1 MHLGVKIWVWW
12 TVYSMAEATVPECTV
27 DPWIATS
34 AHKGATALARNF
46 SAYEAPRLSWRQAG
60 GQKAPFFVRGS
71 TALVFVHLSKCGG
84 TSLKRIFAAAIRQL
98 GLGAPYTLFRR
109 TWPKFAQACAT
120 GSADCARDLYV
131 GTNSLGACELINKE
145 RCAYVTVLREPVSR
159 LVSSYRYFCSHGAEN
174 KKGWQRGWKSCR
186 WSLQDW
192 AALQPALATFELS
205 TFQAPKIPI
214 APARQSQD
222 CPLLADAP
230 ASERKP
236 ARARAHLDAALSN
249 ISPNLGGPIF
259 ALALETLSEGLR
271 HLSTELGL
279 PLLPLQDKLN
289 ADVAAEQ
296 QPNLGDDQS
305 TRIRQLLQLDLA
317 LYAAVRAQQ
326 PPMALNRSKI
336 LQLTQ

>member
-1 MHLGVKIWVWW
+1 MWVWW
-12 TVYSMAEATVPECTV
+12 WTLSSLAKATVPECNI
-27 DPWIATS
+27 DPWIVHS
-34 AHKGATALARNF
+34 AQKRATALARNF
-46 SAYEAPRLSWRQAG
+46 SAYEAPRLNWRQANSR
-60 GQKAPFFVRGS
+60 KDSFFVRGS

-84 TSLKRIFAAAIRQL
+84 TSLKRIFAVAIRQL

-109 TWPKFAQACAT
+109 TWPKFVHACAT
-120 GSADCARDLYV
+120 GGADCARDLYV
-131 GTNSLGACELINKE
+131 GTNTLGACELIHKE

-205 TFQAPKIPI
+205 TFQAPKIAI
-214 APARQSQD
+214 APATQSQD

-230 ASERKP
+230 ASERIP
-236 ARARAHLDAALSN
+236 AKARAHLDAALSN
-249 ISPNLGGPIF
+249 ISPHLGGPIF

-271 HLSTELGL
+271 RLSIELGL
-279 PLLPLQDKLN
+279 PLMPLQDKLN
-289 ADVAAEQ
+289 AEVAAEQ

-305 TRIRQLLQLDLA
+305 AHLRHLLQPDLA

-326 PPMALNRSKI
+326 LPVALNRSK
-336 LQLTQ
+336 LRMLTR